1 MVVLA
6 NGGMIP
12 RYQPI
17 EGEQKISP
25 RKRGVKQG
33 ALLMLLGAVLVP
45 ALGVLY
51 GWTSVELFGFFT
63 ALAAVIFF
71 IGGPLRMLY
80 AGLFEEGAQTYQFVR
95 PPSYAPPAIP
105 PQPARVSAL
114 PPAAVNPAGSW
125 RQKPQ
130 TAEFT
135 RPQSVT
141 DSTTQLLDKKP
152 ESE

>member
-1 MVVLA
+1 MLA
-6 NGGMIP
+6 HGGMIP

-80 AGLFEEGAQTYQFVR
+80 AGLFEEGAQIHQFVR
-95 PPSYAPPAIP
+95 PPSYPPPAIP
-105 PQPARVSAL
+105 SVRVSAL
-114 PPAAVNPAGSW
+114 PPAAANSAGSW
-125 RQKPQ
+125 RQRPQ

-135 RPQSVT
+135 QPQSVT
-141 DSTTQLLDKKP
+141 DSTTQLLDKQKP

>member
-1 MVVLA
+1 MVLLA
-6 NGGMIP
+6 HGGMIP
-12 RYQPI
+12 HYQPI

-33 ALLMLLGAVLVP
+33 ALLFLLGAVLVP

-51 GWTSVELFGFFT
+51 GWTSVELFGFFC

-71 IGGPLRMLY
+71 IGGALRMLY

-105 PQPARVSAL
+105 SQPARVSAL
-114 PPAAVNPAGSW
+114 PPAAVNSAGSW
-125 RQKPQ
+125 RRPQ
-130 TAEFT
+130 TAEFA

-141 DSTTQLLDKKP
+141 DSTTQLLDKQKP
-152 ESE
+152 ESD